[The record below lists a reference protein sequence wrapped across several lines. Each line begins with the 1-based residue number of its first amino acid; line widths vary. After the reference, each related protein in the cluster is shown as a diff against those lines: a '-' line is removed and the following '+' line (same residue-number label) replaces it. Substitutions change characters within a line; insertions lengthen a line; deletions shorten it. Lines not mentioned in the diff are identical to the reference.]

1 MQPDNFEEVVSQY
14 YEALYK
20 FAMSLTGAEA
30 DACDLTQ
37 QTFYVW
43 ATKGQQL
50 RDRGKVKSWLF
61 TTLYREF
68 LRGRKRSVRFRQVEL
83 NEEHEELP
91 AITPIIVNELDAAAV
106 VKLLAQLSEPYR
118 AAVSLFYL
126 EEHSY
131 KEIAE
136 ILNVPLGTVR
146 SRISRGLEQLQQ
158 LIVADN
164 RTNECPSRN

>member
-43 ATKGQQL
+43 ATKGGQL

-68 LRGRKRSVRFRQVEL
+68 LRMHKKSARFQHDEL
-83 NEEHEELP
+83 TEEQLP
-91 AITPIIVNELDAAAV
+91 VISPTMVNELDAATV
-106 VKLLAQLSEPYR
+106 VKLLAHLAEPYR

-136 ILNVPLGTVR
+136 ILGVPMGTVR
-146 SRISRGLEQLQQ
+146 SRLSRGLEQLQE
-158 LIVADN
+158 LIVAD
-164 RTNECPSRN
+164 RRAKECPSRN

>member
-1 MQPDNFEEVVSQY
+1 MQPDSFEEVVSQY
-14 YEALYK
+14 YEPLYR

-43 ATKGQQL
+43 ATKNQQL

-68 LRGRKRSVRFRQVEL
+68 LRGRRKTVRFQQVEL
-83 NEEHEELP
+83 SEEQLP
-91 AITPIIVNELDAAAV
+91 VITPTMVNELDAAAV
-106 VKLLAQLSEPYR
+106 VKLLAQLTEPYR

-136 ILNVPLGTVR
+136 ILEVPIGTVR
-146 SRISRGLEQLQQ
+146 SRLSRGLEQLQE
-158 LIVADN
+158 LIVAD
-164 RTNECPSRN
+164 RRAKECPSRN